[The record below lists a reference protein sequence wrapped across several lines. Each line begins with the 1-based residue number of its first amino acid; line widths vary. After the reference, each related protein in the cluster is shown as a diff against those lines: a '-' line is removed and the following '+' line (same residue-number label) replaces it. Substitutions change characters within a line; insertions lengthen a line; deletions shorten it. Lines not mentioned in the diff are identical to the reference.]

1 MLSYQEI
8 LYTVHDRVATIT
20 LNRPDQLNALT
31 DRTQAEI
38 RHALDQSE
46 KNGAVIGTV
55 LTGAGRGFCAGVD
68 MNALGA
74 MSDAGKRTERDI
86 DALKASPGNPD
97 HDDNYLGS
105 PTYFLGLRK
114 PLIAAVN
121 GACAGLGFSFAT
133 FCDLRFMETQAK
145 IVSSFGPRGLIA
157 EHGTSWMLPR
167 LVGPANALD
176 IFWSSRKIE
185 GEEAFRMGWANRL
198 CGSGQAKLEA
208 EAYLRAI
215 ADTSAPTSIMMMK
228 RQVYKHLN
236 RELGPAM
243 QESTRWMDDSLARD
257 DFKEGVASFV
267 ERRPPTFAALKIEDQ
282 D

>member
-176 IFWSSRKIE
+176 IFGAPEKLRVRKHFE
-185 GEEAFRMGWANRL
+185 WAGANRL
-198 CGSGQAKLEA
+198 CASGQAKLEA